1 MRNQCE
7 LETPLETIYTATLA
21 TVDYMNDMNRG
32 KTVYVIGETGLKS
45 AIADAGYT
53 VDEENPAYVVVG
65 LDREVTYEML
75 VKATLAIH
83 KGAYL
88 LELTQI

>member
-1 MRNQCE
+1 M
-7 LETPLETIYTATLA
+7 L
-21 TVDYMNDMNRG
+21 MNR
-32 KTVYVIGETGLKS
+32 TTPFMVP
-45 AIADAGYT
+45 

-83 KGAYL
+83 KGAMVW
-88 LELTQI
+88 QQSIF